1 MTAPAHTILVIDDD
15 PLHLQLYSW
24 MMKKEGYHAVTA
36 LVGSNS
42 VDFPEGHPID
52 VVLLDYRL
60 NSSLTAREIANLV
73 NEKFRGVPIIVL
85 SELPWPPDDIREF
98 AATFVSKDE
107 PATLMKSIASLISAH
122 SEAERDS

>member
-1 MTAPAHTILVIDDD
+1 MRAILIIDDD

-42 VDFPEGHPID
+42 VDFPAAQPVD

-60 NSSLTAREIANLV
+60 NSSLMARDVATLV
-73 NEKFRGVPIIVL
+73 NERFPGVPIIVL

-98 AATFVSKDE
+98 AAAFVSKDE
-107 PATLMKSIASLISAH
+107 PETLMKSIALLIAARPEIGQRS
-122 SEAERDS
+122 